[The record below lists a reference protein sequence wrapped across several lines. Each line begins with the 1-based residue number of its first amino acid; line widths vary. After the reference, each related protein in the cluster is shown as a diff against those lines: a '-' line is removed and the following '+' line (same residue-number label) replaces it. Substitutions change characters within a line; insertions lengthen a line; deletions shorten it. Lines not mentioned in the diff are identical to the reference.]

1 MMPKLLQLFLRK
13 DAFEDVKF
21 PELSRAVKYFKETE
35 RGFGEMCK
43 TVEDYAK
50 NYAKDYA
57 EECEKIGLEKGIGRG
72 LEQGLERGRSE
83 ERMNAI
89 RKMLQNGFNR
99 EMILSLDYSEA
110 ELEAVEKELLVQ
122 A

>member
-1 MMPKLLQLFLRK
+1 MRK

-35 RGFGEMCK
+35 GGFGEMCK

-50 NYAKDYA
+50 NYAKVYA
-57 EECEKIGLEKGIGRG
+57 EEREKIRLEK
-72 LEQGLERGRSE
+72 GLERGRSE

-99 EMILSLDYSEA
+99 EMILSLDYSET
-110 ELEAVEKELLVQ
+110 ELEAAEKELLAQ
-122 A
+122 G

>member
-1 MMPKLLQLFLRK
+1 MRK

-35 RGFGEMCK
+35 GGFGEMCK

-57 EECEKIGLEKGIGRG
+57 EEREKIGLEKG

-99 EMILSLDYSEA
+99 EMILSLNYSET
-110 ELEAVEKELLVQ
+110 ELEAAEKELLAQ
-122 A
+122 G

>member
-1 MMPKLLQLFLRK
+1 MRK

-35 RGFGEMCK
+35 GGFGEMCK

-57 EECEKIGLEKGIGRG
+57 EEREKIGLEK
-72 LEQGLERGRSE
+72 GLERGRSE

-99 EMILSLDYSEA
+99 EMILSLDYSET
-110 ELEAVEKELLVQ
+110 ELEAAEKELLVQ
-122 A
+122 G

>member
-1 MMPKLLQLFLRK
+1 MRK

-35 RGFGEMCK
+35 GGFGEMCK

-57 EECEKIGLEKGIGRG
+57 EEREKIGLEK
-72 LEQGLERGRSE
+72 GLERGRSE

-89 RKMLQNGFNR
+89 RKMLQNGFSR
-99 EMILSLDYSEA
+99 ERILSLDYSET
-110 ELEAVEKELLVQ
+110 ELEAAEKELLVQ
-122 A
+122 G

>member
-1 MMPKLLQLFLRK
+1 MRK

-35 RGFGEMCK
+35 GGFGEMCK

-57 EECEKIGLEKGIGRG
+57 EDREKIGLEK
-72 LEQGLERGRSE
+72 GLERGRSE

-99 EMILSLDYSEA
+99 EMILSLDYSET
-110 ELEAVEKELLVQ
+110 ELEAAEKELLAQ
-122 A
+122 G

>member
-1 MMPKLLQLFLRK
+1 MRK

-21 PELSRAVKYFKETE
+21 PDLSRAVKYFKETE
-35 RGFGEMCK
+35 GGFGEMCK

-50 NYAKDYA
+50 NYVKDYA
-57 EECEKIGLEKGIGRG
+57 EEREKIGLEK
-72 LEQGLERGRSE
+72 GLERGRSE

-99 EMILSLDYSEA
+99 EMILSLDYSET
-110 ELEAVEKELLVQ
+110 ELEAAEKELLAQ
-122 A
+122 G